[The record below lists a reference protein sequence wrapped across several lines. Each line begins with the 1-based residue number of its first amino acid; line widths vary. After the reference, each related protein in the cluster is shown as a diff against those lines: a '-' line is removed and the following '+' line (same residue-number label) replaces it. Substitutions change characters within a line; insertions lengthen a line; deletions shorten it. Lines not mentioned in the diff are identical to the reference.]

1 MKSKMISITKNIKT
15 EKQDSDN
22 TNEKI
27 LNRKE
32 VMEYLGISPST
43 LYRWCEDNLLTYTKV
58 RRRKLFYKSN
68 VDKLMEEYSS
78 SNLTT

>member
-1 MKSKMISITKNIKT
+1 MISITKNIKT

-22 TNEKI
+22 SNEKI

-68 VDKLMEEYSS
+68 VDKLFGGFNDFDIS
-78 SNLTT
+78 